1 MLSPNI
7 SICQKSKYGSPK
19 IELAIDNET
28 KVQKRINIPLDFSEL
43 KKSLKDRDKGNFS
56 VGIKKLRDSQNDTNS
71 RQQRML
77 GGNLIQYVALVGSD

>member
-7 SICQKSKYGSPK
+7 SICQKSKYGSLN
-19 IELAIDNET
+19 IELAIDIET

-56 VGIKKLRDSQNDTNS
+56 VGIKKLSDSQNDTNS

-77 GGNLIQYVALVGSD
+77 GGSLIQYVALVGSD

>member
-7 SICQKSKYGSPK
+7 SICQKSKYGSPN
-19 IELAIDNET
+19 IELAIEIET

-43 KKSLKDRDKGNFS
+43 KKSLKVRDKGNFS
-56 VGIKKLRDSQNDTNS
+56 VGIKKLSGSQNDTNS

-77 GGNLIQYVALVGSD
+77 GGSLIQYVALVGSD